1 MEQKQIVYIAS
12 ECEPFFSTGN
22 LGSVVNSISNR
33 INKLGKGQYDVSVIL
48 PLYSHINR
56 DYRNKLIYVS
66 QMIVN
71 LSWRKQYCGIYK
83 YEKQGVTFYFLD
95 NDYYFKRHNLYG
107 YFDDAERFAFLS
119 KAALDMIVYLN
130 IKPSII
136 HAHDHLTGLVPV
148 YLRTLFEGVEN
159 FKNTKSIFT
168 IHSVDYQGVYG
179 LDDDIICD
187 VYGLP
192 ISAKP
197 LLDYNNNS
205 NVMKAA
211 METSD
216 FVTTVSKTFAKEILT
231 AEFANGLE
239 HQAQRVNDAHKLFGI
254 LHGIDKTFYNPAKDK
269 ALFEKF
275 DRHDASNRY
284 HNKLELQKM
293 LSLPVDKDI
302 PMIGLVGPLIH
313 HKGFG
318 DLCGIMD
325 DLMKEKVQVVILGTG
340 DSYYEELLTNYST
353 KYRAKVR
360 TIVAYNEDLAR
371 KIFAASDLYLV
382 PSLNEPCG
390 LNHMIA
396 SRYGA
401 VPIVRSVGGLKDT
414 VKDFSKGGNGYVYSG
429 DKSKLLEVIKK
440 ALNDYNNH
448 EKWEQYQQVVMN
460 CDFGWTKSS
469 NEYLKLYNN
478 LLSVNSKEEE

>member
-1 MEQKQIVYIAS
+1 MEQKQIVYISS

-22 LGSVVNSISNR
+22 LGSVVYSISNR
-33 INKLGKGQYDVSVIL
+33 INKLAKGEFDVSVIL

-56 DYRNKLIYVS
+56 EYRNKLIYVS
-66 QMIVN
+66 QMVVN

-83 YEKQGVTFYFLD
+83 YEKHGVTFYFLD

-119 KAALDMIVYLN
+119 KAALDMMVYLN
-130 IKPSII
+130 MKPSII

-148 YLRTLFEGVEN
+148 YLRTLYQDVEN
-159 FKNTKSIFT
+159 FKQSKSIFT

-192 ISAKP
+192 LSAKP
-197 LLDYNNNS
+197 LLEYNKNS

-216 FVTTVSKTFAKEILT
+216 FITTVSKTFAKEILLP
-231 AEFANGLE
+231 EFANGLE
-239 HQAQRVNDAHKLFGI
+239 HEATRVDEAHKLFGI
-254 LHGIDKTFYNPAKDK
+254 LHGIDKSFYNPAKDK

-275 DRHDASNRY
+275 DRHNSSNRFN
-284 HNKLELQKM
+284 NKIELQKM
-293 LSLPVDKDI
+293 LSLPIDKDI

-313 HKGFG
+313 QKGFG

-325 DLMKEKVQVVILGTG
+325 ELMKEKVQIVILGTG

-371 KIFAASDLYLV
+371 KIFASSDIYLV

-390 LNHMIA
+390 INHMIA

-401 VPIVRSVGGLKDT
+401 IPIVRSVGGLKDT
-414 VKDFSKGGNGYVYSG
+414 VKDFSKKGNGYVYSG
-429 DKSKLLEVIKK
+429 DKSKLFETIKK
-440 ALNDYNNH
+440 ALNDYKNK
-448 EKWEQYQQVVMN
+448 ETWEQYQKIVMN
-460 CDFGWTKSS
+460 TDFGWTKSS

-478 LLSVNSKEEE
+478 LIKVNSKEEE